1 MSGSSNPNSLS
12 NRLLSRVFPRVPN
25 FYGLIDKQCDLADR
39 AMQAFVGFM
48 QDGSEANALRIR
60 EMEHEGD
67 ALKAEHMSVLNQAFA
82 TPMDRE
88 DIYRAITT
96 IDHVINYAK
105 TSVREMELLRIQPDN
120 FMLELA
126 QALQQGMASLRTGYG
141 KLSTNPAS
149 AEEDAQA
156 VRKAERNT
164 EKVYRRALSELF
176 DEEVHINKILEGAE
190 PEQHMKEVLSLV
202 MSTFKRREIYR
213 HLSNAGDRLARAGE
227 VLHDIVVK
235 IS

>member
-39 AMQAFVGFM
+39 AMQAFVDFM

-126 QALQQGMASLRTGYG
+126 QALQQGMTSLRTGYG

>member
-1 MSGSSNPNSLS
+1 
-12 NRLLSRVFPRVPN
+12 VPN
-25 FYGLIDKQCDLADR
+25 FYGLIDKQCDLAER
-39 AMQAFVGFM
+39 AMAAFVEFM
-48 QDGSEANALRIR
+48 RDGSEANALRIR
-60 EMEHEGD
+60 EMEKEGD
-67 ALKAEHMSVLNQAFA
+67 ALKDANMDVLNEAFA

-105 TSVREMELLRIQPDN
+105 TSVREMELLRIQPDAY
-120 FMLELA
+120 MLELA
-126 QALQQGMASLRTGYG
+126 QALQQGMTSLRAGYA
-141 KLSTNPAS
+141 KLGVHPAD

-164 EKVYRRALSELF
+164 EKVYRRALAELF
-176 DEEVHINKILEGAE
+176 NEEVHIQTITANQQSMG
-190 PEQHMKEVLSLV
+190 EVVSLI
-202 MSTFKRREIYR
+202 MATFKRREIYR

>member
-1 MSGSSNPNSLS
+1 VAVGAASGCP
-12 NRLLSRVFPRVPN
+12 FEDTTQPR
-25 FYGLIDKQCDLADR
+25 KTE
-39 AMQAFVGFM
+39 QAFVDFM

-190 PEQHMKEVLSLV
+190 PEHHMKEVLSLV